1 MDFFRVSVILWSK
14 QVDDPQFR
22 HTCQR
27 STYDKAQLGIGKYIR
42 EKTDQG
48 SISPINLMELCT
60 LHKIHGLENIRSWQL
75 WIPII
80 SRYQK
85 ARSTAHGQLMG
96 QSQFS
101 DQRWS
106 RLDSLVMDWGLFQA
120 SHNEDCSEVWYL
132 DILEPLWEKEAK
144 AVRSRG
150 WKDRGEVRPKG
161 TLRTLKPS
169 LSIQATASQRS
180 AAS

>member
-1 MDFFRVSVILWSK
+1 
-14 QVDDPQFR
+14 
-22 HTCQR
+22 
-27 STYDKAQLGIGKYIR
+27 
-42 EKTDQG
+42 
-48 SISPINLMELCT
+48 
-60 LHKIHGLENIRSWQL
+60 
-75 WIPII
+75 
-80 SRYQK
+80 
-85 ARSTAHGQLMG
+85 
-96 QSQFS
+96 
-101 DQRWS
+101 
-106 RLDSLVMDWGLFQA
+106 MDWGLFQA

-150 WKDRGEVRPKG
+150 WKDRGEVRPKR